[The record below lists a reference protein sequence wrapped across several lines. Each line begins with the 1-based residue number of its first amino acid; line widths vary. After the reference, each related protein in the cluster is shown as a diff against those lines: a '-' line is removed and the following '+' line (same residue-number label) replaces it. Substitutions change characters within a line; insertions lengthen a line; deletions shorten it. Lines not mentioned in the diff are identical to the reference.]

1 MFALVRY
8 RPKSFGADAK
18 PELREPRPD
27 QKARSREM
35 KSPDGVKSRAEL
47 NMSSVRIELPV
58 DRRATAA
65 PPPCMTPRI
74 ELPVDR
80 RATAAPPPCMTPRS
94 DPHVIAA
101 RGGCGAEGGG
111 GGGDEDGGALDE
123 ASACDVPMPL
133 ADPGTLTTRRAGR
146 ASVAPGRASVLR
158 TALSSSGAR
167 SLSRELVRVRVRVRM
182 S

>member
-8 RPKSFGADAK
+8 RPKSFGAEAT

-65 PPPCMTPRI
+65 PPP
-74 ELPVDR
+74 
-80 RATAAPPPCMTPRS
+80 PCMTPRS

-111 GGGDEDGGALDE
+111 GGGDENLGALDE

>member
-1 MFALVRY
+1 
-8 RPKSFGADAK
+8 
-18 PELREPRPD
+18 
-27 QKARSREM
+27 
-35 KSPDGVKSRAEL
+35 
-47 NMSSVRIELPV
+47 
-58 DRRATAA
+58 
-65 PPPCMTPRI
+65 
-74 ELPVDR
+74 
-80 RATAAPPPCMTPRS
+80 MTPRS

>member
-1 MFALVRY
+1 
-8 RPKSFGADAK
+8 
-18 PELREPRPD
+18 
-27 QKARSREM
+27 M

-65 PPPCMTPRI
+65 PPP
-74 ELPVDR
+74 
-80 RATAAPPPCMTPRS
+80 PCMTPRS

-111 GGGDEDGGALDE
+111 GGGDENLGALDE

-167 SLSRELVRVRVRVRM
+167 SLSRELVRVRDRVRM

>member
-1 MFALVRY
+1 MFALARY
-8 RPKSFGADAK
+8 RPKSFGAEAT

-35 KSPDGVKSRAEL
+35 NSPDGVKSCAL

-65 PPPCMTPRI
+65 
-74 ELPVDR
+74 
-80 RATAAPPPCMTPRS
+80 APPCMTPRS

-101 RGGCGAEGGG
+101 RGGCGAKGGG

-167 SLSRELVRVRVRVRM
+167 SLLRELVRVRVRVRVRM

>member
-1 MFALVRY
+1 
-8 RPKSFGADAK
+8 
-18 PELREPRPD
+18 
-27 QKARSREM
+27 
-35 KSPDGVKSRAEL
+35 
-47 NMSSVRIELPV
+47 MSSVRIELPV

-65 PPPCMTPRI
+65 P
-74 ELPVDR
+74 
-80 RATAAPPPCMTPRS
+80 PPPCMTPRS

-111 GGGDEDGGALDE
+111 GGGDENLGALDE

-167 SLSRELVRVRVRVRM
+167 SLSRELVRVRDRVRM

>member
-8 RPKSFGADAK
+8 RPKSFGAEAT

-65 PPPCMTPRI
+65 PPPCMTPR
-74 ELPVDR
+74 
-80 RATAAPPPCMTPRS
+80 S

-101 RGGCGAEGGG
+101 KRAEGGCGAEGGG
-111 GGGDEDGGALDE
+111 GGGDENGGALDE

-167 SLSRELVRVRVRVRM
+167 SLSRELVGVRVRVRM
-182 S
+182 SYP

>member
-1 MFALVRY
+1 
-8 RPKSFGADAK
+8 
-18 PELREPRPD
+18 
-27 QKARSREM
+27 M
-35 KSPDGVKSRAEL
+35 KSPDGGKSRAEL
-47 NMSSVRIELPV
+47 NMSSV
-58 DRRATAA
+58 
-65 PPPCMTPRI
+65 RI

-167 SLSRELVRVRVRVRM
+167 SLSRELVRVRDRVRM